1 MRGGARPGAGRPK
14 GTPNKITNTFRDL
27 LLQAA
32 NEVGN
37 SEEIGKDG
45 QGGVLGYLKVAAIK
59 ERKTFLLM
67 MARILPL
74 KINAEIKQVKEKI
87 SSAGLRWRGIEGGG
101 LAVLR
106 RRSRKSRIKRA
117 QPYHGLHRPAC
128 RHTGCTMRPHAAGLA
143 TAFAPQGTGPFH
155 LKGRRGRRS
164 RRWIRTGSSRHRS
177 RSRP

>member
-14 GTPNKITNTFRDL
+14 GVANKITNTFRDL
-27 LLQAA
+27 LLQTA

-74 KINAEIKQVKEKI
+74 KISAEIKQAKEKI
-87 SSAGLRWRGIEGGG
+87 SLEEAVVELKECGLDEM
-101 LAVLR
+101 LAFYLR
-106 RRSRKSRIKRA
+106 RYPIEPDEENTEWA
-117 QPYHGLHRPAC
+117 DMIDL
-128 RHTGCTMRPHAAGLA
+128 TLA
-143 TAFAPQGTGPFH
+143 PDPVDLTLENGTENDIESDTTSDGTG
-155 LKGRRGRRS
+155 K
-164 RRWIRTGSSRHRS
+164 
-177 RSRP
+177 